1 MGVLGEDRMVLTTKE
16 RMVEAA
22 AGLMRRRG
30 VTATSFSDV
39 LDASGAARGAIYHH
53 FPGGKTEL
61 TRDVV
66 AWTGRS
72 VQSRLASLQADDP
85 RAVVAQFLA
94 AVRPAVEQSA
104 SGVSCAVTA
113 VTVESAQLD
122 QDLTAVVQV
131 ALGSWVEE
139 LERQLR
145 RTGAG
150 EAAASTLSV
159 LMVTFLEGAHVLCR
173 AAGSA
178 EPFDRGAVGVLAAA
192 DALLSTEGTSEA
204 LD

>member
-1 MGVLGEDRMVLTTKE
+1 MPLTTKE

-22 AGLMRRRG
+22 AALMRRRG

-39 LDASGAARGAIYHH
+39 LEASGAARGAIYHH

-72 VQSRLASLQADDP
+72 VQSRLALIQADDP
-85 RAVVAQFLA
+85 RAVVTQFLM

-104 SGVSCAVTA
+104 SGAGCAVAA

-122 QDLTAVVQV
+122 EDLTAVVQA
-131 ALGSWVEE
+131 ALGSWVDE
-139 LERQLR
+139 LDRQLLR
-145 RTGAG
+145 VGAG
-150 EAAASTLSV
+150 EAAARTLSV
-159 LMVTFLEGAHVLCR
+159 LMVTFLEGAHILCR
-173 AAGSA
+173 AAGSV
-178 EPFDRGAVGVLAAA
+178 EPFDRGAVGILVAA
-192 DALLSTEGTSEA
+192 DALMSSQEPHND